1 MKFLFVGRNERR
13 KGLKEINEA
22 IELAVKNNLYAEFH
36 FVGPIEK
43 RFNISTSKVSIF
55 YHGIIIDEKE
65 KKAMYDSCDILLCP
79 SYSEGMPNVILEAM
93 SRGLA
98 IIATNVGAIRLLV
111 SEDNGVLLQ
120 ECKPNLI
127 FDAINNFISMDNNK
141 LIEMKISS
149 AEKIKKGFLWN
160 NVIERYIEK

>member
-1 MKFLFVGRNERR
+1 
-13 KGLKEINEA
+13 
-22 IELAVKNNLYAEFH
+22 
-36 FVGPIEK
+36 
-43 RFNISTSKVSIF
+43 
-55 YHGIIIDEKE
+55 
-65 KKAMYDSCDILLCP
+65 MYDSCDILICP

-127 FDAINNFISMDNNK
+127 FDAINNFISMDKNIDMKTHQQRK
-141 LIEMKISS
+141 LKRDFCGIM
-149 AEKIKKGFLWN
+149 L
-160 NVIERYIEK
+160 

>member
-1 MKFLFVGRNERR
+1 
-13 KGLKEINEA
+13 
-22 IELAVKNNLYAEFH
+22 
-36 FVGPIEK
+36 
-43 RFNISTSKVSIF
+43 
-55 YHGIIIDEKE
+55 
-65 KKAMYDSCDILLCP
+65 MYDSCDILLCP

-127 FDAINNFISMDNNK
+127 FDAINNFISMNK
-141 LIEMKISS
+141 NILIEKKASS
-149 AEKIKKGFLWN
+149 VEKIKEGFLWN

>member
-1 MKFLFVGRNERR
+1 M
-13 KGLKEINEA
+13 
-22 IELAVKNNLYAEFH
+22 
-36 FVGPIEK
+36 GPIEK

-55 YHGIIIDEKE
+55 YHGIIIGEKE

-127 FDAINNFISMDNNK
+127 FDAINNFISMDKNI
-141 LIEMKISS
+141 LIEKKASS
-149 AEKIKKGFLWN
+149 VEKIKEGFLWN